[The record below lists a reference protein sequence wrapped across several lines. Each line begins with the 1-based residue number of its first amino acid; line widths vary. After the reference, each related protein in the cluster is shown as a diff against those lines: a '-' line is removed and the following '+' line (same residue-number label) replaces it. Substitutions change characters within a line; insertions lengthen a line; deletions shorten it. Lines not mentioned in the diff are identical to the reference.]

1 MTLRWRIPIE
11 KQDDSLVLA
20 AITPEGKQE
29 AESYASG
36 GPKFDVLSTLNEKSP
51 LSAGTIC
58 HETGLDISQV
68 KHILNALMKD
78 GYVRKVQSQ
87 ESTLL

>member
-1 MTLRWRIPIE
+1 MGFAWRLPIE
-11 KQDDSLVLA
+11 KQDDSMVMA

-51 LSAGTIC
+51 LTISAIC
-58 HETGLDISQV
+58 HETGLDLSQV
-68 KHILNALMKD
+68 KHVLRSLAKE

-87 ESTLL
+87 EGIV